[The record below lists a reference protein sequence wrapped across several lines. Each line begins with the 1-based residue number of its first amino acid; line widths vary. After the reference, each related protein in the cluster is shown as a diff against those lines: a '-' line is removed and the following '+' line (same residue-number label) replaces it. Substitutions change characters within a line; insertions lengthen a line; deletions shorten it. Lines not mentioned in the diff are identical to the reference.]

1 MKRSDILLIAGVALV
16 AFVSFFVGKRV
27 AMSHFPNITE
37 RVDTLVLWDTLTV
50 DKPVPRDSIIYK
62 TVTEYLPVHDTTFLV
77 DSVLVDVPIERKTYQ
92 EDSVYYAV
100 VSGFRPSLDT
110 LEVYRKTVII
120 EKTRNIVSYK
130 PYKWAVSP
138 FISQEVGTA
147 HYMAKVGVA
156 ADLGFKNDRFRFGP
170 EVGYQWTAIN
180 QGGWY
185 AGARIKFDLFR
196 GR

>member
-1 MKRSDILLIAGVALV
+1 MKKSDILLIAGVALV

-27 AMSHFPNITE
+27 AMSHFPDITE

-50 DKPVPRDSIIYK
+50 DKPVPRDSIMYK

-110 LEVYRKTVII
+110 LKVYSKTVTI
-120 EKTRNIVSYK
+120 EKTRTITSYK
-130 PYKWAVSP
+130 PYKWSVGP
-138 FISQEVGTA
+138 FLSQEVGMD
-147 HYMAKVGVA
+147 HYAAKVGVQG
-156 ADLGFKNDRFRFGP
+156 DFGFKNDRLRFVP
-170 EVGYQWTAIN
+170 EVGYRWTTLEDK
-180 QGGWY
+180 GWY
-185 AGARIKFDLFR
+185 AGARLKYDLIR
-196 GR
+196 KK